1 MVETIEQVCEIE
13 LPTNFLYGISKCFIN
28 FMNMSFIFKNENMLC
43 ISAMDI
49 NNVILTEISIP
60 LFKHDNCHSIY
71 PDKIFNE
78 NLSDTTFSID
88 TSKLYHVM
96 NEIKSSDSII
106 LQFVHVVGSTYN
118 IKKILFKSTTG
129 LLHYEFELKCNNNN
143 RKLNVIDNIINQY
156 NLVKFTLNEDYIK
169 QIANYLKSV
178 NYIRA
183 EFEYSSLPESV
194 YNNANHYLKIKK
206 IFDEDYNDVKSDIVI
221 PVGLK
226 YDENI
231 KTIKSVYNHEY
242 LNVIATIMKMIDF
255 DKYSMHFNSDVTIV
269 FDFEK
274 SREYYVRCIIAPI
287 VLPK

>member
-1 MVETIEQVCEIE
+1 MTETIEQVCEIE

-28 FMNMSFIFKNENMLC
+28 FMNMSFVFKNENMLC
-43 ISAMDI
+43 ISAMDMNKVLLI
-49 NNVILTEISIP
+49 EISIP

-106 LQFVHVVGSTYN
+106 LQFIHVVGSTYN

-129 LLHYEFELKCNNNN
+129 LLHYEFELKCINGN

-156 NLVKFTLNEDYIK
+156 NLVKFILNEDYIK

-183 EFEYSSLPESV
+183 KFEYSSLPESV
-194 YNNANHYLKIKK
+194 YDNNVNHHLKIKK
-206 IFDEDYNDVKSDIVI
+206 IFDEDYNDVKSDIII

-226 YDENI
+226 SDENI
-231 KTIKSVYNHEY
+231 KNLKSVYNQEY
-242 LNVIATIMKMIDF
+242 LNIVANIMKYLNF
-255 DKYSMHFNSDVTIV
+255 DKYLLYLNSDVPVI

-274 SREYYVRCIIAPI
+274 SREYYVKCVIAPI
-287 VLPK
+287 VQ

>member
-1 MVETIEQVCEIE
+1 MTETIEQVCEIE

-28 FMNMSFIFKNENMLC
+28 FMNMSFVFKNENMLC
-43 ISAMDI
+43 ISAMDMNKVLLI
-49 NNVILTEISIP
+49 EISIP

-106 LQFVHVVGSTYN
+106 LQFIHVVGSTYN

-143 RKLNVIDNIINQY
+143 RKLNMIDNIINQY

-183 EFEYSSLPESV
+183 EFEYSSRPGSV
-194 YNNANHYLKIKK
+194 YDDNVNHHLKIKK
-206 IFDEDYNDVKSDIVI
+206 IFDEDYNDVKSDIII

-226 YDENI
+226 SDENI
-231 KTIKSVYNHEY
+231 KNLKSVYNQEY
-242 LNVIATIMKMIDF
+242 LNIVANIMKYLNF
-255 DKYSMHFNSDVTIV
+255 DKYLLYLNSDVPVI

-274 SREYYVRCIIAPI
+274 SREYYVKCVIAPI
-287 VLPK
+287 VQ

>member
-1 MVETIEQVCEIE
+1 MTETIEQVCEIE

-49 NNVILTEISIP
+49 KKVILTEISIP

-106 LQFVHVVGSTYN
+106 LQFIHVVGSTYN

-129 LLHYEFELKCNNNN
+129 LLHYEFELKCINGN

-156 NLVKFTLNEDYIK
+156 NLVKFILNEDYIK

-183 EFEYSSLPESV
+183 KFEYSSLPESV
-194 YNNANHYLKIKK
+194 YDNNVNHHLKIKK
-206 IFDEDYNDVKSDIVI
+206 IFDEDYNDVKSDIII

-226 YDENI
+226 SDENI
-231 KTIKSVYNHEY
+231 KNLKSVYNQEY
-242 LNVIATIMKMIDF
+242 LNIVANIMKYLNF
-255 DKYSMHFNSDVTIV
+255 DKYLLYLNSDVPVI

-274 SREYYVRCIIAPI
+274 SREYYVKCVIAPI
-287 VLPK
+287 VQ

>member
-1 MVETIEQVCEIE
+1 MTETIEQVCEIE

-28 FMNMSFIFKNENMLC
+28 FMNMSFVFKNENMLC
-43 ISAMDI
+43 ISAMDMNKVLLI
-49 NNVILTEISIP
+49 EISIP

-106 LQFVHVVGSTYN
+106 LQFIHVVGSTYN

-129 LLHYEFELKCNNNN
+129 LLHYEFELKCINGN

-156 NLVKFTLNEDYIK
+156 NLVKFILNEDYIK

-183 EFEYSSLPESV
+183 KFEYSSLPESV
-194 YNNANHYLKIKK
+194 YDNNVNHHLKIKK
-206 IFDEDYNDVKSDIVI
+206 IFDEDYNDVKSDIII

-231 KTIKSVYNHEY
+231 KTIKSVYSQEY

-255 DKYSMHFNSDVTIV
+255 DKYLLYLNSDVIVV

-274 SREYYVRCIIAPI
+274 SREYYVKCVIAPI
-287 VLPK
+287 VQ

>member
-1 MVETIEQVCEIE
+1 MTETIEQVCEIE

-28 FMNMSFIFKNENMLC
+28 FMNMSFVFKNENMLC
-43 ISAMDI
+43 ISAMDMNKVLLI
-49 NNVILTEISIP
+49 EISIP

-106 LQFVHVVGSTYN
+106 LQFIHVVGSTYN

-129 LLHYEFELKCNNNN
+129 LLHYEFELKCINGN

-156 NLVKFTLNEDYIK
+156 NLVKFILNEDYIK

-183 EFEYSSLPESV
+183 KFEYSSLPESV
-194 YNNANHYLKIKK
+194 YDNNVNHHLKIKK
-206 IFDEDYNDVKSDIVI
+206 IFDEDYNDVKSDIII

-231 KTIKSVYNHEY
+231 KTIKSVYNQEY
-242 LNVIATIMKMIDF
+242 LNVIANIMKMIDF
-255 DKYSMHFNSDVTIV
+255 DKYLLYLNSDVIVV

-274 SREYYVRCIIAPI
+274 SREYYVKCVIAPI
-287 VLPK
+287 VQ